1 MLSKM
6 KLWLASFP
14 GWEEQL
20 SIDYADGVPGNSGL
34 YPRGIR
40 EISHRE
46 DVLGNSVVRCA
57 CVFTLRR
64 SACPGEDN
72 AQWLLRLQNWVM
84 EQDRMGLAPK
94 FGDDPKTERIR
105 AYEGRLDKSFQT
117 GGGLYT
123 VQISAEYTK
132 IYEVN

>member
-1 MLSKM
+1 MGCSIY
-6 KLWLASFP
+6 
-14 GWEEQL
+14 G

-132 IYEVN
+132 FYEVN